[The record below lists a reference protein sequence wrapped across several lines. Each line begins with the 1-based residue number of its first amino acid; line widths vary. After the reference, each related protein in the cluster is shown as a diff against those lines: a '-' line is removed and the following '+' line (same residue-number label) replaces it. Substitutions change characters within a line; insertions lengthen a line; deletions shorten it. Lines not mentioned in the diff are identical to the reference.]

1 MHHRDDIIVVAGQPD
16 FEQQWDQDVVNI
28 QQQMI
33 QQSPEPQVERM
44 LVVEEPSNNWIVN
57 LSENFVGGVAGLVGA
72 PVIAGFIIWAIATRS
87 KKALKT
93 WWNKD

>member
-1 MHHRDDIIVVAGQPD
+1 MHHRDDIIVVAGQID
-16 FEQQWDQDVVNI
+16 SEQQWDQDVMNA
-28 QQQMI
+28 QQHVQHPVQEI
-33 QQSPEPQVERM
+33 I
-44 LVVEEPSNNWIVN
+44 VVEEPSDNWIVN